1 MESLRKRR
9 KNVARRK
16 SNYILMRK
24 EQLAEDRDKASK
36 DYDKQ
41 WYTRLIQELDWAEQ
55 AQSKM
60 YSRNCYMEGELNG

>member
-9 KNVARRK
+9 KSVARRK

-24 EQLAEDRDKASK
+24 EQLAEDREKASK
-36 DYDKQ
+36 AYDKQ

-55 AQSKM
+55 AQSKT
-60 YSRNCYMEGELNG
+60 YSRNCYMEGERKV

>member
-1 MESLRKRR
+1 
-9 KNVARRK
+9 
-16 SNYILMRK
+16 MRK

-60 YSRNCYMEGELNG
+60 YSRKCYMEGERKV

>member
-1 MESLRKRR
+1 MGKQSKM
-9 KNVARRK
+9 V
-16 SNYILMRK
+16 NYIVVRK

-55 AQSKM
+55 AMDKK
-60 YSRNCYMEGELNG
+60 YSRNCYMEGDMKV